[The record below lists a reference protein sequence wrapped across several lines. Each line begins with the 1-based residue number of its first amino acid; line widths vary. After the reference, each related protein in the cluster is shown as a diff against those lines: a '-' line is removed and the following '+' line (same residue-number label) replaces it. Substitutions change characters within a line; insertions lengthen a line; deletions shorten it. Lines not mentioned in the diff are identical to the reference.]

1 MKFLLMKIVFGV
13 GVAFLLLGFLFSS
26 AQSNKQKPIL
36 LDGDESLDKLIEA
49 ASDKELVLLGEASHG
64 THEYYLWRDKISRRL
79 IAELDFSFIAVEG
92 DFASLYA
99 LNLYVKNGEGAAKSA
114 KEVLL
119 KLNRW
124 PTWMWANEEVVE
136 LAEWLRTHN
145 DKLPPNKK
153 VGFYGMDVYDEWNS
167 KKEVLDLLQST
178 NSNAYDYVK
187 NQYACFDPHI
197 GDSWS

>member
-36 LDGDESLDKLIEA
+36 LDGDESLKKLIEA

-79 IAELDFSFIAVEG
+79 IAEHDFSFIAVEG

-187 NQYACFDPHI
+187 NQYAFFDPHI